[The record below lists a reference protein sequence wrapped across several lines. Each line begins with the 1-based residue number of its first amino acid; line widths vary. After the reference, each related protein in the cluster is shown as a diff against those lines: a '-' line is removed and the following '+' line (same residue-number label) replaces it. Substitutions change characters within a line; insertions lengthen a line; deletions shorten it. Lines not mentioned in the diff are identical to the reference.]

1 MAMNRTHGTLV
12 FTTKQSVFHGCSDP
26 QMPDG
31 TIIFFLPNTTSGST
45 PKHGGGSTHFCPQS
59 LSRI

>member
-12 FTTKQSVFHGCSDP
+12 FTTKKSGFHGCSDP

-31 TIIFFLPNTTSGST
+31 TIKNSFYPT
-45 PKHGGGSTHFCPQS
+45 PHLVQHQTMVVV
-59 LSRI
+59 